1 MEAIQ
6 LKPFKIQV
14 NPYMDFKI
22 IYNRIAD
29 FNVKEFIV
37 HLWSGTPFTLTSLT
51 TRTLSRTLNKLRR
64 FFKNKKETNRTD

>member
-29 FNVKEFIV
+29 FNVKEFNPFV
-37 HLWSGTPFTLTSLT
+37 EWNTFHLDFSYDTNSVTH
-51 TRTLSRTLNKLRR
+51 
-64 FFKNKKETNRTD
+64 FKQIAQIFQK